1 MIASEVREMLSFI
14 DGNPTAYHTTAAVR
28 DILLKAGFAELLESR
43 KWALEPGKDYF
54 VCRNGSS
61 ILAFRM
67 GEQLENY
74 SFNVAA
80 AHTDSPCFRIK
91 ENAEIHMGRK
101 YTKLNTEGYGGM
113 ICSTW
118 MDRPLSVAGRVLIKE
133 NDAIT
138 SRLLTLDRD
147 LLMIPSVAI
156 HMNREVNDKA
166 SFNKQVDMLPVLG
179 GACEEGALKKL
190 IAEELKVSEE
200 QILGSDLF
208 LYVREKATVWGCNEE
223 FISCG
228 RLDDQQC
235 VYGILKGLLTAKN
248 ARSIGVAA
256 FFDNEE
262 VGSGTKQGAAS
273 TFLYDVLHRIAQ
285 SLGGNDED
293 FHRAVASSFMVSADN
308 AHAVHPNH
316 PEHTDVNNCTYM
328 NKGVVIKTHAG
339 QKYTSDGMSVAAA
352 RELAARA
359 GVPLQ
364 YFANR
369 SDKVGGSTLGNLAMA
384 QVRYS
389 IIDLTAHG
397 HQPMWSACGRYCI
410 TFNGEIYNYQSLRE
424 DLLKAGHVFTTKTDS
439 EVLLHGFE
447 EYGTDLLNKLRGM
460 FAFIIWDK
468 NTKTLFGARDYFGI
482 KPFYYAKMQGT
493 LMFGSEIKSFVEHPH
508 FKRELNERA
517 LEGYLSFQYSPGY
530 ETFFKNVY
538 KLPPAHYFFYK
549 DGKMDMQRY
558 WIPEFNA
565 EEDKPLEYWVDE
577 IEKTFDFAAYS
588 AGVALKEFGR
598 CIKEAFGGTD
608 KEVDDVCDSEH

>member
-61 ILAFRM
+61 IIAFRM
-67 GEQLENY
+67 GDQLENY

-91 ENAEIHMGRK
+91 ENAEIHMGQN

-113 ICSTW
+113 ICATW
-118 MDRPLSVAGRVLIKE
+118 MDRPLSVAGRVLVQE
-133 NDAIT
+133 NGAIV
-138 SRLLTLDRD
+138 SRLVALDRD

-190 IAEELKVSEE
+190 IAEELQVSEE

-308 AHAVHPNH
+308 AHAQHPNH
-316 PEHTDVNNCTYM
+316 PELADSGNAPRM
-328 NKGVVIKTHAG
+328 GGGIVIKFNANLRYCT
-339 QKYTSDGMSVAAA
+339 DGLSAAIM
-352 RELAARA
+352 RTVCRKA
-359 GVPLQ
+359 GVASQ
-364 YFANR
+364 DYYNR
-369 SDKVGGSTLGNLAMA
+369 PDIPGGSTLGCISIGQVSVPTVDIGLAQLAMHSC
-384 QVRYS
+384 YE
-389 IIDLTAHG
+389 TAAV
-397 HQPMWSACGRYCI
+397 SDAI
-410 TFNGEIYNYQSLRE
+410 ALE
-424 DLLKAGHVFTTKTDS
+424 DAMTV
-439 EVLLHGFE
+439 
-447 EYGTDLLNKLRGM
+447 
-460 FAFIIWDK
+460 
-468 NTKTLFGARDYFGI
+468 YFGS
-482 KPFYYAKMQGT
+482 T
-493 LMFGSEIKSFVEHPH
+493 LRRNEDSFT
-508 FKRELNERA
+508 
-517 LEGYLSFQYSPGY
+517 LE
-530 ETFFKNVY
+530 
-538 KLPPAHYFFYK
+538 
-549 DGKMDMQRY
+549 
-558 WIPEFNA
+558 
-565 EEDKPLEYWVDE
+565 
-577 IEKTFDFAAYS
+577 
-588 AGVALKEFGR
+588 
-598 CIKEAFGGTD
+598 
-608 KEVDDVCDSEH
+608 

>member
-1 MIASEVREMLSFI
+1 MIEKEVQELLSFI
-14 DGNPTAYHTTAAVR
+14 DGNPTAYHTTASVR
-28 DILLKAGFAELLESR
+28 NILLKEGFSELLESR
-43 KWALEPGKDYF
+43 RWQLEPGGSYF

-133 NDAIT
+133 NNAIT

-166 SFNKQVDMLPVLG
+166 SYNKQVDMLPLLG
-179 GACEEGALKKL
+179 GAAEEGVLKKL
-190 IAEELKVSEE
+190 VAAELQVAED

-208 LYVREKATVWGCNEE
+208 
-223 FISCG
+223 
-228 RLDDQQC
+228 
-235 VYGILKGLLTAKN
+235 
-248 ARSIGVAA
+248 RSINVAA

-285 SLGGNDED
+285 NVCPGDED
-293 FHRAVASSFMVSADN
+293 FHRAVASSFMFSADN

-316 PEHTDVNNCTYM
+316 PEYTDVNNCTYM
-328 NKGVVIKTHAG
+328 NEGVVVKVHAG
-339 QKYTSDGMSVAAA
+339 QKYTSDGMSMAVAK
-352 RELAARA
+352 ELAARA

-384 QVRYS
+384 QVSMNCVDIGLSQLAMHSCYE
-389 IIDLTAHG
+389 TA
-397 HQPMWSACGRYCI
+397 
-410 TFNGEIYNYQSLRE
+410 
-424 DLLKAGHVFTTKTDS
+424 
-439 EVLLHGFE
+439 
-447 EYGTDLLNKLRGM
+447 
-460 FAFIIWDK
+460 
-468 NTKTLFGARDYFGI
+468 GARDI
-482 KPFYYAKMQGT
+482 VSLIRLMEEFYASHFEETASGT
-493 LMFGSEIKSFVEHPH
+493 LTICK
-508 FKRELNERA
+508 
-517 LEGYLSFQYSPGY
+517 
-530 ETFFKNVY
+530 
-538 KLPPAHYFFYK
+538 
-549 DGKMDMQRY
+549 
-558 WIPEFNA
+558 
-565 EEDKPLEYWVDE
+565 
-577 IEKTFDFAAYS
+577 
-588 AGVALKEFGR
+588 
-598 CIKEAFGGTD
+598 
-608 KEVDDVCDSEH
+608 

>member
-1 MIASEVREMLSFI
+1 M
-14 DGNPTAYHTTAAVR
+14 TT
-28 DILLKAGFAELLESR
+28 LFAFTVGEGWQET
-43 KWALEPGKDYF
+43 KTPQ
-54 VCRNGSS
+54 
-61 ILAFRM
+61 IRM
-67 GEQLENY
+67 
-74 SFNVAA
+74 AA
-80 AHTDSPCFRIK
+80 AHTDFPCLRIK
-91 ENAEIHMGRK
+91 PSADVTACGYAQVNVEVYGGAI
-101 YTKLNTEGYGGM
+101 LNT
-113 ICSTW
+113 W
-118 MDRPLSVAGRVLIKE
+118 LDRPLGIAGRVAVRTQ
-133 NDAIT
+133 DAFAPKIVEFV
-138 SRLLTLDRD
+138 SEKNLLT
-147 LLMIPSVAI
+147 IPNLAI

-190 IAEELKVSEE
+190 IAEELQVSEE

-223 FISCG
+223 FISSG

-235 VYGILKGLLTAKN
+235 VFGILKGLLQG
-248 ARSIGVAA
+248 RSAESVNVAA

-384 QVRYS
+384 QVSMNCVDIGLPQLAMHSCYETAGAEDTLSLIKLMQELYS
-389 IIDLTAHG
+389 SH
-397 HQPMWSACGRYCI
+397 
-410 TFNGEIYNYQSLRE
+410 
-424 DLLKAGHVFTTKTDS
+424 
-439 EVLLHGFE
+439 FE
-447 EYGTDLLNKLRGM
+447 ET
-460 FAFIIWDK
+460 AF
-468 NTKTLFGARDYFGI
+468 
-482 KPFYYAKMQGT
+482 GT
-493 LMFGSEIKSFVEHPH
+493 LSISK
-508 FKRELNERA
+508 
-517 LEGYLSFQYSPGY
+517 
-530 ETFFKNVY
+530 
-538 KLPPAHYFFYK
+538 
-549 DGKMDMQRY
+549 
-558 WIPEFNA
+558 
-565 EEDKPLEYWVDE
+565 
-577 IEKTFDFAAYS
+577 
-588 AGVALKEFGR
+588 
-598 CIKEAFGGTD
+598 
-608 KEVDDVCDSEH
+608 

>member
-1 MIASEVREMLSFI
+1 
-14 DGNPTAYHTTAAVR
+14 
-28 DILLKAGFAELLESR
+28 
-43 KWALEPGKDYF
+43 
-54 VCRNGSS
+54 
-61 ILAFRM
+61 M
-67 GEQLENY
+67 GQN
-74 SFNVAA
+74 
-80 AHTDSPCFRIK
+80 
-91 ENAEIHMGRK
+91 

-113 ICSTW
+113 ICATW
-118 MDRPLSVAGRVLIKE
+118 MDRPLSVAGRVLVQE
-133 NDAIT
+133 NGAIV
-138 SRLLTLDRD
+138 SRLVALDRD

-190 IAEELKVSEE
+190 IAEELQVSEE

-369 SDKVGGSTLGNLAMA
+369 SDKVGGSTLGNLQSHTLPIPMADIGCAQFAMHSA
-384 QVRYS
+384 VE
-389 IIDLTAHG
+389 TASVADAEA
-397 HQPMWSACGRYCI
+397 M
-410 TFNGEIYNYQSLRE
+410 T
-424 DLLKAGHVFTTKTDS
+424 KAVA
-439 EVLLHGFE
+439 
-447 EYGTDLLNKLRGM
+447 
-460 FAFIIWDK
+460 AFYRVH
-468 NTKTLFGARDYFGI
+468 L
-482 KPFYYAKMQGT
+482 
-493 LMFGSEIKSFVEHPH
+493 
-508 FKRELNERA
+508 RA
-517 LEGYLSFQYSPGY
+517 LG
-530 ETFFKNVY
+530 
-538 KLPPAHYFFYK
+538 
-549 DGKMDMQRY
+549 DGTY
-558 WIPEFNA
+558 T
-565 EEDKPLEYWVDE
+565 LE
-577 IEKTFDFAAYS
+577 
-588 AGVALKEFGR
+588 
-598 CIKEAFGGTD
+598 
-608 KEVDDVCDSEH
+608 

>member
-28 DILLKAGFAELLESR
+28 DILLKAGLAELLESR

-61 ILAFRM
+61 IIAFRM
-67 GEQLENY
+67 GDQLENY

-91 ENAEIHMGRK
+91 ENAEIHMGQN

-113 ICSTW
+113 ICATW
-118 MDRPLSVAGRVLIKE
+118 MDRPLSVAGRVLVQE
-133 NDAIT
+133 NGAIV
-138 SRLLTLDRD
+138 SRLVALDRD

-190 IAEELKVSEE
+190 IAEELQVSEE

-248 ARSIGVAA
+248 DRSIGVAA

-285 SLGGNDED
+285 SLGGSDED
-293 FHRAVASSFMVSADN
+293 FHGAVASSFMVSADN
-308 AHAVHPNH
+308 AHATHPNF
-316 PEHTDVNNCTYM
+316 PQKADPCAPVRM
-328 NKGVVIKTHAG
+328 GGGVVLKYNAS
-339 QKYTSDGMSVAAA
+339 QKYTTNAVSGAVFRAVC
-352 RELAARA
+352 EKA
-359 GVPLQ
+359 GVPVQVL
-364 YFANR
+364 AGR
-369 SDKVGGSTLGNLAMA
+369 AEGPGGAARGNLQSHTLPIPMADIGCAQLAMHSA
-384 QVRYS
+384 VE
-389 IIDLTAHG
+389 TASVADAEA
-397 HQPMWSACGRYCI
+397 MTNAV
-410 TFNGEIYNYQSLRE
+410 
-424 DLLKAGHVFTTKTDS
+424 A
-439 EVLLHGFE
+439 
-447 EYGTDLLNKLRGM
+447 
-460 FAFIIWDK
+460 AFYRVH
-468 NTKTLFGARDYFGI
+468 L
-482 KPFYYAKMQGT
+482 
-493 LMFGSEIKSFVEHPH
+493 
-508 FKRELNERA
+508 RA
-517 LEGYLSFQYSPGY
+517 LG
-530 ETFFKNVY
+530 
-538 KLPPAHYFFYK
+538 
-549 DGKMDMQRY
+549 DGTY
-558 WIPEFNA
+558 T
-565 EEDKPLEYWVDE
+565 LE
-577 IEKTFDFAAYS
+577 
-588 AGVALKEFGR
+588 
-598 CIKEAFGGTD
+598 
-608 KEVDDVCDSEH
+608 

>member
-61 ILAFRM
+61 IIAFRM
-67 GEQLENY
+67 GDQLENY

-91 ENAEIHMGRK
+91 ENAEIHMGQN

-113 ICSTW
+113 ICATW
-118 MDRPLSVAGRVLIKE
+118 MDRPLSVAGRVLVQE
-133 NDAIT
+133 NGAIV
-138 SRLLTLDRD
+138 SRLVALDRD

-190 IAEELKVSEE
+190 IAEELQVSEE

-316 PEHTDVNNCTYM
+316 PEYADRNDRPEM
-328 NKGVVIKTHAG
+328 NKGIVIKHNAN
-339 QKYTSDGMSVAAA
+339 QRYTTDAVSAAA
-352 RELAARA
+352 FETVCRRA
-359 GVPLQ
+359 GVPVQ
-364 YFANR
+364 SFTNR
-369 SDKVGGSTLGNLAMA
+369 ADIAGGSTLGHISAAHVSINTVDIGLAQLAMHSA
-384 QVRYS
+384 YE
-389 IIDLTAHG
+389 TAG
-397 HQPMWSACGRYCI
+397 AKDTEYLAAAAREFFGSSFTQR
-410 TFNGEIYNYQSLRE
+410 GEI
-424 DLLKAGHVFTTKTDS
+424 T
-439 EVLLHGFE
+439 
-447 EYGTDLLNKLRGM
+447 
-460 FAFIIWDK
+460 
-468 NTKTLFGARDYFGI
+468 
-482 KPFYYAKMQGT
+482 
-493 LMFGSEIKSFVEHPH
+493 EI
-508 FKRELNERA
+508 
-517 LEGYLSFQYSPGY
+517 
-530 ETFFKNVY
+530 
-538 KLPPAHYFFYK
+538 
-549 DGKMDMQRY
+549 
-558 WIPEFNA
+558 
-565 EEDKPLEYWVDE
+565 
-577 IEKTFDFAAYS
+577 
-588 AGVALKEFGR
+588 
-598 CIKEAFGGTD
+598 
-608 KEVDDVCDSEH
+608 